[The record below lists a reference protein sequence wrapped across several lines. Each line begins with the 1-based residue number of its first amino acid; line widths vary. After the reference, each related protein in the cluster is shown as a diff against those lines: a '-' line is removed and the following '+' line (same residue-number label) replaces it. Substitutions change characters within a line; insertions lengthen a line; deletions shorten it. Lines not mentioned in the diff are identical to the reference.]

1 MFLLIG
7 FLLFLLFGL
16 LVSLLFLKQTHPLLR
31 MGLSYLLGLGLTT
44 IFMTFFLFEKIPI
57 NTLSLLLTL
66 FFLDLLLFFW
76 VHKGL
81 FAFVRECQSFISKK
95 NLSIF
100 EKATVGLL
108 LFLCFYAIV
117 VSLYWPVK
125 DWDAITLYD
134 FRGKIL
140 SDIQGQERFMNFQL
154 EGHYYGYPLLTSLSH
169 AFVYILG
176 GKNPLFLSGFFYIC
190 LILVFYGSLRQLV
203 KRETALGAT
212 VILALNFLFI
222 NHITTAYTNLPF
234 AVYYAIGTILLYFWM
249 IGKENGCLITAGLL
263 MALSIWTRDY
273 EPFWLGNFVILLI
286 YCFLKKKIFYP
297 LIFLGPILS
306 MKLFWLDFRRKVV
319 DFFVS
324 NHLNKQ
330 VLIGLGQQEI
340 NVLSSLVSFKIL
352 DPTRLFRVIIFL
364 NKAISPLFF
373 PLLIAFVVF
382 LILDIKA
389 ILKDERKY
397 IVLIIFA
404 NMFILFIGTLALS
417 LTFPD
422 WEKIPGS
429 IERLFMFFPFLT
441 IFCGAITFEK
451 IFLSNKK

>member
-7 FLLFLLFGL
+7 LLLFLLFGL
-16 LVSLLFLKQTHPLLR
+16 LVSLLFLKQAHLLLR
-31 MGLSYLLGLGLTT
+31 LGLSYLLGLGLTT
-44 IFMTFFLFEKIPI
+44 IFMTFFLFQRFPI
-57 NTLSLLLTL
+57 NASSLLLTL

-76 VHKGL
+76 VHKGV
-81 FAFVRECQSFISKK
+81 FAFVRECQIFILKRS
-95 NLSIF
+95 LSIF
-100 EKATVGLL
+100 EKTAVGFLI
-108 LFLCFYAIV
+108 FLCFYAIV

-140 SDIQGQERFMNFQL
+140 ADIQGQKAFMNFQL
-154 EGHYYGYPLLTSLSH
+154 DGHYYGYPLLTSLGH

-176 GKNPLFLSGFFYIC
+176 GENALFLSGLFYIC

-203 KRETALGAT
+203 KRETAVGAT

-234 AVYYAIGTILLYFWM
+234 AVYYATGTILLYFWM
-249 IGKENGCLITAGLL
+249 IGKEDGYLITAGLL
-263 MALSIWTRDY
+263 MALGVWVRDY
-273 EPFWLGNFVILLI
+273 EPFWLGNFIILLI
-286 YCFLKKKIFYP
+286 YCVLKKKIFYP

-306 MKLFWLDFRRKVV
+306 TKLFWFDFRRKVV
-319 DFFVS
+319 DFFAS
-324 NHLNKQ
+324 NHLDKQ
-330 VLIGLGQQEI
+330 VLVGLGQQEI
-340 NVLSSLVSFKIL
+340 NVLSSLVSSKAL
-352 DPTRLFRVIIFL
+352 DPARLFRVIVFL
-364 NKAISPLFF
+364 NKAISPLFS

-397 IVLIIFA
+397 MIFIIFA

-429 IERLFMFFPFLT
+429 IERLFMLFPFLI
-441 IFCGAITFEK
+441 IFWGAITFEK
-451 IFLSNKK
+451 NFLSNKK